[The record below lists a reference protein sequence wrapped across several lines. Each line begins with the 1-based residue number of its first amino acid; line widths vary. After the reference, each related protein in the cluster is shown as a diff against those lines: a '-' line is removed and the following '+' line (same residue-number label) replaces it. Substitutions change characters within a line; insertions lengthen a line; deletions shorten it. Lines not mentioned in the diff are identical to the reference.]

1 MLLKVVLTWFVN
13 ELGYW
18 LANRLFFPVLYVIS
32 YWSVVLNQWAE
43 SKILTFK
50 GKQTKVGYKA
60 IFHSVL
66 FYLVLVSYKFLYSI
80 CCITNLQTLTFQT
93 WATCGPIPSWKNC
106 KYCAQKCMSQII
118 SLLIETDC
126 KQSLF
131 WLFIPRSYELTISL
145 DW

>member
-1 MLLKVVLTWFVN
+1 M
-13 ELGYW
+13 
-18 LANRLFFPVLYVIS
+18 FFPLLYVIS
-32 YWSVVLNQWAE
+32 YWVSGFE
-43 SKILTFK
+43 SMGRVQNFDIFK

-131 WLFIPRSYELTISL
+131 
-145 DW
+145 